1 MITPTKEYYRELIT
15 SEYRL
20 APRFNDMVRKM
31 VDYNCE
37 LDTFILKVVD
47 MFDLETAHDDQLDI
61 IGYCV
66 GTSRDL
72 DFEPTPLGRGD
83 IICPTPEEMEKDS
96 GDESVYTVYPT
107 PTPVNMDES
116 DFIKGYAPADIED
129 APLITDSVFRTMIKA
144 RIVQNVWK
152 GNVLELYDMWKN
164 LFPENLGIQI
174 QDLQDMSYN
183 IVLVGQYTGLMR
195 ELIMHGYI
203 IPKPEGVR
211 INALA
216 FIDTSGMPIFAYDYN
231 TLNYS
236 GYKSHWLQVNKTE
249 G

>member
-1 MITPTKEYYRELIT
+1 MW
-15 SEYRL
+15 
-20 APRFNDMVRKM
+20 
-31 VDYNCE
+31 
-37 LDTFILKVVD
+37 
-47 MFDLETAHDDQLDI
+47 
-61 IGYCV
+61 
-66 GTSRDL
+66 
-72 DFEPTPLGRGD
+72 
-83 IICPTPEEMEKDS
+83 
-96 GDESVYTVYPT
+96 
-107 PTPVNMDES
+107 
-116 DFIKGYAPADIED
+116 AD
-129 APLITDSVFRTMIKA
+129 
-144 RIVQNVWK
+144 
-152 GNVLELYDMWKN
+152 

-211 INALA
+211 INSLA

-236 GYKSHWLQVNKTE
+236 GYKSHWLQVKQTE